1 MYFRVLTLATVT
13 LLFTITSNAQ
23 APSSRIG
30 LVNSYDFGDEKTG
43 ITKYVNAVKALN
55 TEFSPIQTE
64 LTTMNARL
72 QALKSELDKL
82 RGTAAATDAAAQ
94 AKVDEAEKLQR
105 DIAFKSEDG
114 KSRYER
120 RQQVVLAPIM
130 QAIGKGLQDY
140 AKQKGYA
147 LIFDA
152 AKDQNGLLIAI
163 GDQSVDVT
171 KDFVTFYNA
180 KP

>member
-1 MYFRVLTLATVT
+1 MYIRILTLATAT
-13 LLFTITSNAQ
+13 LVLSIVSIAQ

-43 ITKYVNAVKALN
+43 ITKYVNAIKALN
-55 TEFSPIQTE
+55 TEFSPIQSE

-72 QALKSELDKL
+72 QTLRSELDKL
-82 RGTAAATDAAAQ
+82 RGTAAATGAAAQ

-105 DIAFKSEDG
+105 DITFKSEDA

-120 RQQVVLAPIM
+120 RQQVVLAPIT
-130 QAIGKGLQDY
+130 QAIGTGLQDY

-147 LIFDA
+147 LIFDVS
-152 AKDQNGLLIAI
+152 KDQNGLLIAI

>member
-1 MYFRVLTLATVT
+1 MYFRVLTLATAT
-13 LLFTITSNAQ
+13 LLFSVISNAQ

-30 LVNSYDFGDEKTG
+30 LVNSSDFGDEKTG

-55 TEFSPIQTE
+55 TEFTPLQTE

-72 QALKSELDKL
+72 ETLSSELVKL
-82 RGTAAATDAAAQ
+82 RGTPAETSAAAQ
-94 AKVDEAEKLQR
+94 AKVDEFMKLQR
-105 DIAFKSEDG
+105 DIKFKSEEA
-114 KSRYER
+114 KSKYER
-120 RQQVVLAPIM
+120 RQQAVLNPIL
-130 QAIGKGLQDY
+130 QAIGTGLQDY
-140 AKQKGYA
+140 AKQKGHT

-152 AKDQNGLLIAI
+152 SKDQNGLLIAI